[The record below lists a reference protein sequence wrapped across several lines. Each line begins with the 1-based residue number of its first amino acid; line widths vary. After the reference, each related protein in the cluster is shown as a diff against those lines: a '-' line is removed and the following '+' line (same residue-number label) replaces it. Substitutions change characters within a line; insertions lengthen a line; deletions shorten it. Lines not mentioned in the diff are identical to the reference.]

1 MLSKAFVF
9 SVELK
14 GCHRYTKA
22 MDSIKAIRKEQ
33 TAEIKVDKE
42 RLLALKTDRERSKK
56 VRHLPS

>member
-1 MLSKAFVF
+1 
-9 SVELK
+9 
-14 GCHRYTKA
+14 

-56 VRHLPS
+56 VRHLLN